1 MFLVYLF
8 VLAHNWKQLETREM
22 NNIGF
27 YLYNVRLF
35 SNENKF
41 PSAILMGMDNTK
53 INIEWKQQV
62 VEDFVQYDV
71 INMNFINV

>member
-1 MFLVYLF
+1 MFLAYLF

-22 NNIGF
+22 NNIGL

-41 PSAILMGMDNTK
+41 PSAILMGMGNTK

-62 VEDFVQYDV
+62 AEDFVQYDV